1 MSRSTSEAVDGR
13 TIRWAGQRERRRA
26 EFVEAALHT
35 IAECGPA
42 TSIEQIAAQVGV
54 TRTKLYRYFDG
65 AADLH
70 REVARRAAAMLI
82 TELEPVWKPSGSPL
96 EMVSIGVGA
105 HIRWLTT
112 HTNLYLYLACHLLT
126 DEADAPD
133 AITYIRA
140 TVGALLAQL
149 LADYLNAFGIDP
161 RPAEPLGFGIVG
173 FVDSAAR
180 QWLQQRGAYSQEE
193 LIGQL
198 AEWVWLLL
206 DTTLKAGGVHLDP
219 HEPLAKPEEIAAARA

>member
-1 MSRSTSEAVDGR
+1 M
-13 TIRWAGQRERRRA
+13 
-26 EFVEAALHT
+26 
-35 IAECGPA
+35 
-42 TSIEQIAAQVGV
+42 
-54 TRTKLYRYFDG
+54 
-65 AADLH
+65 
-70 REVARRAAAMLI
+70 
-82 TELEPVWKPSGSPL
+82 
-96 EMVSIGVGA
+96 
-105 HIRWLTT
+105 
-112 HTNLYLYLACHLLT
+112 T